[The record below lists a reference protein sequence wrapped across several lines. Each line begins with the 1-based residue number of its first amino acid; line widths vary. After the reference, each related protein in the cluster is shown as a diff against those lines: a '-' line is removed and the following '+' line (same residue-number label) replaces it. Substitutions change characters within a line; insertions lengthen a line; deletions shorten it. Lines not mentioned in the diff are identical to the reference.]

1 MKMSEKGNEVVFLV
15 IQVVN
20 LLLPLPLPLPCPR
33 GLVHCSP
40 ERIVLVVELVVR
52 IHGKDRIEDS
62 LDVPLLSL
70 SPS

>member
-1 MKMSEKGNEVVFLV
+1 MKMWEKGNEVVSLV

-20 LLLPLPLPLPCPR
+20 LPPLPIPLLSPR